1 MNYRTLLL
9 LLGLT
14 ATAAQAQGQKSSPV
28 TLTLQQSLVTTV
40 KDGGK
45 EVERLVP
52 NPKEV
57 LPGAT
62 LSQVITARNVSA
74 RSMNKVVVKLPIRKG
89 TVYVGQEKLN
99 TTSYPTEYSI
109 DGGKTFSA
117 NPKRKVT
124 VTENGKQVTR
134 EVVAAP
140 SEYNAVRWTIPTLQA
155 KTERKVGIRVRV
167 R

>member
-14 ATAAQAQGQKSSPV
+14 ATAAQAQKSSPV

-45 EVERLVP
+45 EIERLVL

-62 LSQVITARNVSA
+62 LSQVVTARNTTTRPLS
-74 RSMNKVVVKLPIRKG
+74 NVVVKLPIHKG

-117 NPKRKVT
+117 KPKRKVT
-124 VTENGKQVTR
+124 VTENGKKVTR
-134 EVVAAP
+134 EIVVTP
-140 SEYNAVRWTIPTLQA
+140 SEYNAVRWTIPTLEA
-155 KTERKVGIRVRV
+155 KAERKVGIRIRV